1 MPHTLW
7 IRIAW
12 LASLGMTASCA
23 ASPPPSVAPPRLIL
37 PRAATTPCRLDRLP
51 EAPTEADLEAGYA
64 ARGARLVEC
73 DAARR
78 LAVATLLQERALQDR
93 WRAGRRPGAARW
105 RQLLP
110 GGRQELPGAGQDV
123 PGAERGEQ
131 ELP

>member
-7 IRIAW
+7 IRTAW
-12 LASLGMTASCA
+12 LASLSMTASCA
-23 ASPPPSVAPPRLIL
+23 ASPPPSVVPPRLIL
-37 PRAATTPCRLDRLP
+37 PQAATTPCRLDRLP

-78 LAVATLLQERALQDR
+78 LAVETLLQERALQD
-93 WRAGRRPGAARW
+93 RW